1 MLIFQ
6 YQMILLVVFSAQGAL
21 LSPTKKNHGV
31 KTTISPNDVIEPSVV
46 RPTPPIKQSSSR
58 TDMLVGAL
66 SVTSALLP
74 YLNYFTSFLP
84 KGQAEEA
91 AAPTPS
97 VSHAVVTTN
106 NVSRQPRE
114 VTEDVVAEGVLD
126 TFIGSILGPY
136 GVIVEVASIL
146 IDVLAFTE
154 AEGLTDPI
162 SFSRKKRDLYQETDL
177 PQIRFGTDFAI
188 ISSPGTH
195 HVSAIDYSKYFDN
208 QFIAVSQQN
217 NFS

>member
-1 MLIFQ
+1 MKILSIFQ
-6 YQMILLVVFSAQGAL
+6 YQMILLAIFSAQGAL
-21 LSPTKKNHGV
+21 LSPTKRNQNV
-31 KTTISPNDVIEPSVV
+31 KTTISPNDVIEPSVI
-46 RPTPPIKQSSSR
+46 RPTPPVKQGSSR

-84 KGQAEEA
+84 KGQAEEV
-91 AAPTPS
+91 AAPDSS
-97 VSHAVVTTN
+97 VSQAVVTTN

-114 VTEDVVAEGVLD
+114 ITEDVVAEGVLD

-136 GVIVEVASIL
+136 GVIVEIASIL
-146 IDVLAFTE
+146 IDVLAVTE

-162 SFSRKKRDLYQETDL
+162 SFSRKRRDLYQESDL

-195 HVSAIDYSKYFDN
+195 HVSA
-208 QFIAVSQQN
+208 
-217 NFS
+217 FSNS